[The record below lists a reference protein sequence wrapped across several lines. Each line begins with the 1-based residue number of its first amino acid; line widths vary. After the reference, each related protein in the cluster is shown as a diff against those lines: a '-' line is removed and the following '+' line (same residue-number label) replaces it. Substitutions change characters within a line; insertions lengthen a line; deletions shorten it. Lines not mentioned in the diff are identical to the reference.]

1 MDNNNKEV
9 KEKTLNDFILDLK
22 IISKIKPFDKVCV
35 DNDTI
40 RIDNSYIQPIKRYLY
55 NNSRLTT
62 IEYLENL
69 DKKLTIEIEK
79 YIYESTK
86 STKSSQ
92 NSESSESSQNYKSY
106 FNDTSSN
113 ILINLS
119 HDITLSLV
127 GLINLKNTYSEDEL
141 IISKL
146 EMLISNFE
154 LKTKKISNLFII
166 KS

>member
-1 MDNNNKEV
+1 MDNKEI

-40 RIDNSYIQPIKRYLY
+40 RIDNSYIQPIKRFLY
-55 NNSRLTT
+55 NNSRITT

-69 DKKLTIEIEK
+69 DKNLTIEIEK
-79 YIYESTK
+79 YINENTTISNASNESNI
-86 STKSSQ
+86 SNDS
-92 NSESSESSQNYKSY
+92 YKSY

-119 HDITLSLV
+119 HDITLSLT
-127 GLINLKNTYSEDEL
+127 GLINLKNTYSYDEL
-141 IISKL
+141 VISKL

>member
-1 MDNNNKEV
+1 MDNKEI

-40 RIDNSYIQPIKRYLY
+40 RIDNSYIQPIKRFLY
-55 NNSRLTT
+55 NNSRITT

-69 DKKLTIEIEK
+69 DKNLTIEIEK
-79 YIYESTK
+79 YINENTTK
-86 STKSSQ
+86 SNASNAS
-92 NSESSESSQNYKSY
+92 NESNISNDSYKSY

-119 HDITLSLV
+119 HDITLSLT
-127 GLINLKNTYSEDEL
+127 GLINLKNTYSYDEL
-141 IISKL
+141 VISKL